1 MAGQTLHPHEMAAVD
16 NSGDHPRVPLGYLQ
30 KDDGRFL
37 ARTAYTDPMDVATT
51 TWMTDNVLKLS
62 GLEIKMRGRKAK
74 LYKDQVLHPTLA
86 AVAKKDQTQR
96 EEWAN
101 QMQKELGARG
111 EPMFQSLSYVKC
123 VSCCHD
129 CLPASVP
136 VCCTGSTECLSVSVQ
151 PVSLLPVRD
160 CAHLLAG
167 NPQGLLAHVAAAGVF
182 WRTCSPDLHPATHL
196 KKGS

>member
-1 MAGQTLHPHEMAAVD
+1 MGFDAGLFQRVPCYAAAGHCAPMAGQTLHPHEMAAVD

-101 QMQKELGARG
+101 QMQKEL
-111 EPMFQSLSYVKC
+111 L
-123 VSCCHD
+123 
-129 CLPASVP
+129 
-136 VCCTGSTECLSVSVQ
+136 
-151 PVSLLPVRD
+151 
-160 CAHLLAG
+160 
-167 NPQGLLAHVAAAGVF
+167 VF
-182 WRTCSPDLHPATHL
+182 SDHSIIL
-196 KKGS
+196 